1 MVFVGNILKQPAI
14 TEGNYQYRIIGD
26 LKNTD
31 KVMRD
36 TFWLGVYPGLTEE
49 MIDYSNNM
57 YKKFCKIKVGD
68 CINELLRFIKNSSR
82 HKAEYTLY
90 EQQK

>member
-1 MVFVGNILKQPAI
+1 LKKGIQTRMVFAGNILKQPAI

-36 TFWLGVYPGLTEE
+36 TFWLGVYPGLREE
-49 MIDYSNNM
+49 MIDYIII
-57 YKKFCKIKVGD
+57 C
-68 CINELLRFIKNSSR
+68 IKNFVKS
-82 HKAEYTLY
+82 K
-90 EQQK
+90 

>member
-1 MVFVGNILKQPAI
+1 MVFAGNILKQPAI

-49 MIDYSNNM
+49 MIDYIIICS
-57 YKKFCKIKVGD
+57 KIKVGD